1 MTLSPFST
9 ARHIRSGRCAQADR
23 LAGRRTT
30 FPWSPACSPKRR
42 AAPALAAAGLCGL
55 LLAGPVAAQ
64 STDEGL
70 MRCRAIA
77 EPTARLACYDALPA
91 AGRSVQ
97 GGSGTGGTDRT
108 PAALPTA
115 PGEAERFGLSGAL
128 AGQLQRLESAV
139 GADFEGWYPKDRI
152 RLANGQVW
160 EVVDGSSAA
169 LAPRARKVVVRRG
182 ALGAF
187 YMDFEGSNVSPRVV
201 RIR

>member
-1 MTLSPFST
+1 MIHSAFFVRP
-9 ARHIRSGRCAQADR
+9 HGRER
-23 LAGRRTT
+23 
-30 FPWSPACSPKRR
+30 RR
-42 AAPALAAAGLCGL
+42 ALPALAAAGLWGL
-55 LLAGPVAAQ
+55 VLGGPVAAQ

-70 MRCRAIA
+70 QRCRAVA
-77 EPTARLACYDALPA
+77 EPTARLACYDALA
-91 AGRSVQ
+91 AAARSVQ
-97 GGSGTGGTDRT
+97 APAAADRP

-139 GADFEGWYPKDRI
+139 AADFEGWYPKDRI

-187 YMDFEGSNVSPRVV
+187 YMDFEGSNVSPRVIRV
-201 RIR
+201 R

>member
-1 MTLSPFST
+1 MIHSPVS
-9 ARHIRSGRCAQADR
+9 ARLHGTVR
-23 LAGRRTT
+23 
-30 FPWSPACSPKRR
+30 RR
-42 AAPALAAAGLCGL
+42 AASALAAAGLWSL
-55 LLAGPVAAQ
+55 LLGGPVAAQ

-70 MRCRAIA
+70 QRCRAVA
-77 EPTARLACYDALPA
+77 EPTARLACYDALAAAARSA
-91 AGRSVQ
+91 AGAP
-97 GGSGTGGTDRT
+97 GTDRP

-139 GADFEGWYPKDRI
+139 AADFEGWYPKDRI

-169 LAPRARKVVVRRG
+169 WAPRARKVVVRRG

-187 YMDFEGSNVSPRVV
+187 YMEFEGSNVSPRVV
-201 RIR
+201 RVR